1 MTRAAAFT
9 SVKKAIQVLK
19 SLQGPPDGLTMT
31 EIHEKTGLQ
40 KSDVSRLLNLLSDE
54 GVVFRD
60 ERSRRF
66 TLSLEVYQAG
76 VHAFHG
82 NSALA
87 YAQKYLDRLQQKLP
101 LVLYMAAL
109 DGAEV
114 VILEVRPGKH
124 PVQIMVPVGARLPA
138 YSSASGK
145 AMLSKLPVS
154 EVEGLFAT
162 TQLEPVTED
171 TITSI
176 PALLKDL
183 ETVRA
188 RGFATSVGENLPGV
202 VGVSV
207 TLPILI
213 QGKPTAIAA
222 ALPLADAGEEAIN
235 QIGQTLLS
243 M

>member
-19 SLQGPPDGLTMT
+19 SLQGPADGLTMT

-40 KSDVSRLLNLLSDE
+40 KSDVSRLLNLLTDE

-76 VHAFHG
+76 VRALHG
-82 NSALA
+82 NSALT

-109 DGAEV
+109 DGTEV
-114 VILEVRPGKH
+114 VILEVRPGRH

-138 YSSASGK
+138 HASASGK
-145 AMLSKLPVS
+145 AMLAQLPPE
-154 EVEGLFAT
+154 EVESRFAHE
-162 TQLEPVTED
+162 QLVPVTQN
-171 TITSI
+171 TITDI
-176 PALLKDL
+176 TALLNDL
-183 ETVRA
+183 ATIRT
-188 RGFATSVGENLPGV
+188 RGFATAVGENLPGV

-222 ALPLADAGEEAIN
+222 ALPESDAGEEAIN